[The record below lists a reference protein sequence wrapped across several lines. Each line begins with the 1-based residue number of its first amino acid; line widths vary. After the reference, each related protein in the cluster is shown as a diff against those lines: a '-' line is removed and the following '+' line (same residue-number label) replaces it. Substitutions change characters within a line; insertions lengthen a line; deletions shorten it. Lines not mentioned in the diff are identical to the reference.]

1 MKTTIYYVMLFLFW
15 LGFSSL
21 TIGNPLT
28 VGFFVV
34 MLTVYLFVSWSA
46 VKSVISYDAI
56 LDQYDED
63 VANAKSWRDCEEI
76 QDSFYL
82 FSASRPY

>member
-1 MKTTIYYVMLFLFW
+1 MLFLFW
-15 LGFSSL
+15 AGFSMM

-34 MLTVYLFVSWSA
+34 MWAVYLFVSWSA

-56 LDQYDED
+56 LDQYIEMTTK
-63 VANAKSWRDCEEI
+63 AKTDREIEEI
-76 QDSFYL
+76 RISFNL
-82 FSASRPY
+82 FRASRPY